1 METTDAYEILGVPR
15 GATQEQ
21 IRRAYLRLSRQV
33 HSDTGGSDGLFR
45 QVKWAYDTLAEP
57 PASARFDPP
66 HGEEAEGPHP
76 YHEDVPPDQAE
87 KTGEPSSPL
96 RVWLRANPSLALF
109 LFGIAAFILGVRS
122 GASASLVTLAGA
134 ITFLLG
140 LAGLMGAKRTAEGTR
155 PKAGAALLKSQLK
168 AGIPQLLKKLGIAF
182 LLLLAALM
190 ALGFTIDHS
199 GKKRR
204 RT

>member
-1 METTDAYEILGVPR
+1 MMETTDAYEILGVPR

-45 QVKWAYDTLAEP
+45 QVKWAYDTLADP

-66 HGEEAEGPHP
+66 HGEGAEGPHP

-87 KTGEPSSPL
+87 KTGEPSSPQ

-109 LFGIAAFILGVRS
+109 LFGIAAFILDLRS
-122 GASASLVTLAGA
+122 GASASLVTPGRCHH
-134 ITFLLG
+134 IPT
-140 LAGLMGAKRTAEGTR
+140 GTR
-155 PKAGAALLKSQLK
+155 RTHGSKANCGGDPTQSRCCSLEKSIEGWDPSTVEQDWNSVP
-168 AGIPQLLKKLGIAF
+168 ASARSING
-182 LLLLAALM
+182 
-190 ALGFTIDHS
+190 LGFYD
-199 GKKRR
+199 
-204 RT
+204 